1 MKKVSIPTGSD
12 KLRTSDVSSEF
23 GSQKG
28 DYSANQFEV
37 VFSRIMEAVGSK
49 KDVDLAN
56 ALGISPQSVYG
67 VKNRQK
73 IPDGWYAIIA
83 DKFDVSMDW
92 LRTGDGEMKRR
103 AAITVPTGAGK
114 TMGHVEL
121 VYRMLKGAGR
131 EEFNDGELATL
142 SALAAAAGG
151 ELPENLQQDQPPEPP
166 AQQVAAQNDHI
177 YGKAPGRRDISIAD
191 MLAKTAKVLES
202 DTVYRE
208 ALYSNIEAF
217 HHGVTMDE
225 RVSKMEQQFTQTM
238 ASFQSQLDQLRD
250 ENQQL
255 RHELEESRAQSSVRD
270 TG

>member
-1 MKKVSIPTGSD
+1 MKKVSISAGKD
-12 KLRTSDVSSEF
+12 KPRTADTSSEF
-23 GSQKG
+23 GSQK
-28 DYSANQFEV
+28 DSFSANQFDV

-92 LRTGDGEMKRR
+92 LRTGEGEMRR
-103 AAITVPTGAGK
+103 GAAPA
-114 TMGHVEL
+114 
-121 VYRMLKGAGR
+121 
-131 EEFNDGELATL
+131 AT
-142 SALAAAAGG
+142 
-151 ELPENLQQDQPPEPP
+151 ERT
-166 AQQVAAQNDHI
+166 AQQADAQGCHI
-177 YGKAPGRRDISIAD
+177 YGNASARRDVSIAD
-191 MLAKTAKVLES
+191 MLTKTARVLES

-225 RVSKMEQQFTQTM
+225 RLGKMDAKFDQVMQR
-238 ASFQSQLDQLRD
+238 LDALES

-255 RHELEESRAQSSVRD
+255 RQELEHSRAQSTVRD